1 MNTGLD
7 ILLLAS
13 WIAGIVYIAR
23 QATRKPPSAAR
34 TGPRGRRQR
43 ARSGNGGMSVRFTPP
58 PRYHPDEDQSPE
70 PAQAEGSRAMV
81 VTVEMLP
88 SDQFARAL
96 AGLTPAL
103 LCTLCVIELK
113 QARAAGEPDPEVHP
127 GVVMG
132 DVVVE
137 GRPSTAVVCEVRHPL
152 TLATVADRP
161 LLATP
166 ADA

>member
-1 MNTGLD
+1 MTAVLD
-7 ILLLAS
+7 VVLIVA
-13 WIAGIVYIAR
+13 WISVVVFIGWQV
-23 QATRKPPSAAR
+23 TRKPASVAR
-34 TGPRGRRQR
+34 TGARGPRQR

-58 PRYHPDEDQSPE
+58 PRYVPDPDAPPE
-70 PAQAEGSRAMV
+70 PSQDRLAA
-81 VTVEMLP
+81 
-88 SDQFARAL
+88 AL

-113 QARAAGEPDPEVHP
+113 QARAGGEPDPEVHP

-132 DVVVE
+132 DVVIN

-152 TLATVADRP
+152 GLGAFAGRP
-161 LLATP
+161 LLAAP